1 MKLGVAIDIG
11 TSGIRAQKI
20 DLETG
25 DIQKTVITLRN
36 PLPGANVMDHLD
48 FAITY
53 GLDLAQGLHVN
64 AVIHIIDT
72 LGIKPEE
79 LQRMAICG
87 NPIQLSIF
95 QGIPIDDLAYA
106 GERKKEKLNIKEQDR
121 SARIVDCA
129 EIKGLE
135 VYPNAKLVVPPA
147 IRHEVGADA
156 LALIIKSGFLD
167 TKETAI
173 ATDYGTNA
181 EMALIHEGTI
191 YTGSAAAGPAL
202 EGQQI
207 RYGKLASP
215 FVISDVEFENGN
227 MRNYV
232 LDAEMNAVKGALT
245 DPKSGDVVA
254 EGASMWRCAAPASLP
269 NGEQEMTT
277 CEGTIKA
284 TGITGT
290 GVIAIIEAGMKNG
303 IIQLPKI
310 NTPDHILYL
319 QNKIR
324 FFEKDVSSAGLAM
337 GAIRSGHLALCN
349 AAGIEVADV
358 KKAYMS
364 GAAGTY
370 MDAVKAHQV
379 GMVPFNVDEVIQI
392 GNTSLIVAKEIL
404 LSEERLWELQDIASR
419 IVSNHVMFAT
429 DQAFK
434 DAYIQEI
441 SYWTEGMPFKM
452 LKKFLKKKGLPQIDI
467 PEKITKVNRVV
478 EKDIPVLGDEGLQV
492 LERVGTFLTMK
503 VDCPECEKCI
513 KVCPND
519 AITIDAEGVV
529 MISSDLCDGAN
540 CKRCINACPKDKFKW
555 QNLEVLQ
562 QSA

>member
-20 DLETG
+20 DLDTG

-64 AVIHIIDT
+64 AVKHVIET
-72 LGIKPEE
+72 LGVKPDE
-79 LQRMAICG
+79 LERMSICG

-106 GERKKEKLNIKEQDR
+106 GERKKERLNIQESDR
-121 SARIVDCA
+121 SARIIDCS
-129 EIKGLE
+129 EIKGLD

-207 RYGKLASP
+207 KYGNLASP
-215 FVISDVEFENGN
+215 FVISDVEFEGKN

-232 LDAEMNAVKGALT
+232 LDEEMNTVKAQLIN
-245 DPKSGDVVA
+245 PNSGDVI
-254 EGASMWRCAAPASLP
+254 EEDS
-269 NGEQEMTT
+269 
-277 CEGTIKA
+277 IKA
-284 TGITGT
+284 KGITGT
-290 GVIAIIEAGMKNG
+290 GVIAIIEAGMKDG
-303 IIQLPKI
+303 IITLPKI

-319 QNKIR
+319 QDKIK
-324 FFEKDVSSAGLAM
+324 FFESDVEAAGLAI
-337 GAIRSGHLALCN
+337 GAIRAGHLALCN
-349 AAGIEVADV
+349 AAGVEVSDV

-379 GMVPFNVDEVIQI
+379 GMVPFDVDEVIQI
-392 GNTSLIVAKEIL
+392 GNTSLIVAREIL
-404 LSEERLWELQDIASR
+404 LSEDRLWELQDIAAK

-429 DQAFK
+429 DPAFK
-434 DAYIQEI
+434 EAYIQEI

-452 LKKFLKKKGLPQIDI
+452 LKKFLKKKGLPKIDL
-467 PEKITKVNRVV
+467 PEKEAKVNKVV
-478 EKDIPVLGDEGLQV
+478 EKDIPVLGPEGLQV
-492 LERVGTFLTMK
+492 IEQVGTYLTMK
-503 VDCPECEKCI
+503 VDCPECPKCI

-519 AITIDAEGVV
+519 AITIDDEGVV

-540 CKRCINACPKDKFKW
+540 CKRCINACPKETFRW
-555 QNLEVLQ
+555 ENLVVLEE
-562 QSA
+562 AA

>member
-20 DLETG
+20 DLESG

-64 AVIHIIDT
+64 AVKHVIET

-79 LQRMAICG
+79 LERMAICG

-106 GERKKEKLNIKEQDR
+106 GERKKQKLNIKDQER
-121 SARIVDCA
+121 NARIIDCS

-135 VYPNAKLVVPPA
+135 VYPNSKLVVPPA

-167 TKETAI
+167 TKDTAI

-207 RYGKLASP
+207 KYGKLASP

-227 MRNYV
+227 IRNYV
-232 LDAEMNAVKGALT
+232 LDEEMNTVKAQLIN
-245 DPKSGDVVA
+245 PNNGDII
-254 EGASMWRCAAPASLP
+254 EEDS
-269 NGEQEMTT
+269 
-277 CEGTIKA
+277 IKA
-284 TGITGT
+284 KGITGT

-319 QNKIR
+319 QDKIK
-324 FFEKDVSSAGLAM
+324 FFEKDVEAAGLAM
-337 GAIRSGHLALCN
+337 GAIRAGHLALCN

-379 GMVPFNVDEVIQI
+379 GMVPYNVDEVIQI

-404 LSEERLWELQDIASR
+404 LSEERLWELQEIAAK

-441 SYWTEGMPFKM
+441 SYWSEGMPFKM
-452 LKKFLKKKGLPQIDI
+452 LKKFLKKKGLPQIDL
-467 PEKITKVNRVV
+467 PEGTTKVTKVV
-478 EKDIPVLGDEGLQV
+478 EKDIPILGDEGLEV
-492 LERVGTFLTMK
+492 LERVGTYLTMK
-503 VDCPECEKCI
+503 VTCPECPKCI

-519 AITIDAEGVV
+519 AITIDEEGVV

-540 CKRCINACPKDKFKW
+540 CKRCINACPKDTFRW
-555 QNLEVLQ
+555 ENLTVLE

>member
-20 DLETG
+20 DLDTG

-64 AVIHIIDT
+64 AVKHVIET
-72 LGIKPEE
+72 LGVKPDE
-79 LQRMAICG
+79 LERMSICG

-106 GERKKEKLNIKEQDR
+106 GERKKERLNIQESDR
-121 SARIVDCA
+121 SARIIECS
-129 EIKGLE
+129 EIKGLD

-207 RYGKLASP
+207 KYGNLASP
-215 FVISDVEFENGN
+215 FVISDVEFEGKN

-232 LDAEMNAVKGALT
+232 LDEEMNTVKAQLIN
-245 DPKSGDVVA
+245 PNSGDII
-254 EGASMWRCAAPASLP
+254 EEDS
-269 NGEQEMTT
+269 
-277 CEGTIKA
+277 IKA
-284 TGITGT
+284 KGITGT
-290 GVIAIIEAGMKNG
+290 GVIAIIEAGMKDG
-303 IIQLPKI
+303 IITLPKI

-319 QNKIR
+319 QDKIK
-324 FFEKDVSSAGLAM
+324 FFESDVEAAGLAI
-337 GAIRSGHLALCN
+337 GAIRAGHLALCN
-349 AAGIEVADV
+349 AAGVEVSDV

-379 GMVPFNVDEVIQI
+379 GMVPFDVDEVIQI
-392 GNTSLIVAKEIL
+392 GNTSLIVAREIL
-404 LSEERLWELQDIASR
+404 LSEDRLWELQDIAAK

-429 DQAFK
+429 DPAFK
-434 DAYIQEI
+434 EAYIQEI

-452 LKKFLKKKGLPQIDI
+452 LKKFLKKKGLPKIDL
-467 PEKITKVNRVV
+467 PEKEAKVNKVV
-478 EKDIPVLGDEGLQV
+478 EKDIPVLGPEGLQV
-492 LERVGTFLTMK
+492 IEQVGTYLTMK
-503 VDCPECEKCI
+503 VDCPECPKCI

-519 AITIDAEGVV
+519 AITIDDEGVV

-540 CKRCINACPKDKFKW
+540 CKRCINACPKETFRW
-555 QNLEVLQ
+555 ENLVVLEE
-562 QSA
+562 AA

>member
-1 MKLGVAIDIG
+1 MRTGVAIDLG

-20 DLETG
+20 DLDSG
-25 DIQKTVITLRN
+25 DIHKTVITLRN
-36 PLPGANVMDHLD
+36 PIPGANVMDHLD

-53 GLDLAQGLHVN
+53 GLERAHGLHVN
-64 AVIHIIDT
+64 AVREIVEA
-72 LGIKPEE
+72 LGVKAED

-106 GERKKEKLNIKEQDR
+106 GERKKEKLNIKDQNRD
-121 SARIVDCA
+121 ARIVDCS
-129 EIKGLE
+129 EITGLE

-191 YTGSAAAGPAL
+191 YTGSAAAGPAM

-207 RYGKLASP
+207 KHGKLASP

-227 MRNYV
+227 IRNYV
-232 LDAEMNAVKGALT
+232 LDAEMNTVKAKLIN
-245 DPKSGDVVA
+245 PKNGDVVEDDSITA
-254 EGASMWRCAAPASLP
+254 
-269 NGEQEMTT
+269 
-277 CEGTIKA
+277 K
-284 TGITGT
+284 GITGT
-290 GVIAIIEAGMKNG
+290 GVIAILDAGMKNG

-310 NTPDHILYL
+310 DTPDHILYL
-319 QNKIR
+319 QDKVK
-324 FFEKDVSSAGLAM
+324 FFESDVQEAGLAI
-337 GAIRSGHLALCN
+337 GAIRAGHLALCN

-370 MDAVKAHQV
+370 MDAVKAHQI
-379 GMVPFNVDEVIQI
+379 GMVPYDVNEVIQI
-392 GNTSLIVAKEIL
+392 GNTSLLVAREVL
-404 LSEERLWELQDIASR
+404 LSEDRLWELQEIASR

-429 DQAFK
+429 DPGFK
-434 DAYIQEI
+434 EAYIQEI

-452 LKKFLKKKGLPQIDI
+452 LKKFLKKKKLPKIDL
-467 PEKITKVNRVV
+467 PDHVTEVDKRV
-478 EKDIPVLGDEGLQV
+478 EKDIPVLGEEGLEV
-492 LERVGTFLTMK
+492 LEQVGTYLTMK
-503 VDCPECEKCI
+503 IDCPECQKCA
-513 KVCPND
+513 KVCPTD
-519 AITIDAEGVV
+519 ALSIDDEGLV
-529 MISSDLCDGAN
+529 MIRSDLCDGAN

-555 QNLEVLQ
+555 ENLEVMEI
-562 QSA
+562 AE

>member
-20 DLETG
+20 DLDTG

-64 AVIHIIDT
+64 AVKHVIET
-72 LGIKPEE
+72 LGVKPEE
-79 LQRMAICG
+79 LERMSICG

-106 GERKKEKLNIKEQDR
+106 GERKKERLNIQESDR
-121 SARIVDCA
+121 SARIIDCS
-129 EIKGLE
+129 EIKGLD
-135 VYPNAKLVVPPA
+135 VYPNAQLVVPPA

-207 RYGKLASP
+207 KYGNLASP
-215 FVISDVEFENGN
+215 FVISDVEFEGKN

-232 LDAEMNAVKGALT
+232 LDDEMNTVKAQLIN
-245 DPKSGDVVA
+245 PNNGDII
-254 EGASMWRCAAPASLP
+254 EEDS
-269 NGEQEMTT
+269 
-277 CEGTIKA
+277 IKA
-284 TGITGT
+284 KGITGT
-290 GVIAIIEAGMKNG
+290 GVIAIIEAGMKDG
-303 IIQLPKI
+303 IITLPKI

-319 QNKIR
+319 QDKIK
-324 FFEKDVSSAGLAM
+324 FFESDVEAAGLAI
-337 GAIRSGHLALCN
+337 GAIRAGHLALCN
-349 AAGIEVADV
+349 AAGVEVSDV

-379 GMVPFNVDEVIQI
+379 GMVPFDVDEVIQI
-392 GNTSLIVAKEIL
+392 GNTSLIVAREIL
-404 LSEERLWELQDIASR
+404 LSEDRLWELQDIAAK

-429 DQAFK
+429 DPAFK
-434 DAYIQEI
+434 EAYIQEI

-452 LKKFLKKKGLPQIDI
+452 LKKFLKKKGLPKIDL
-467 PEKITKVNRVV
+467 PEKETTVTKVV
-478 EKDIPVLGDEGLQV
+478 EKDIPVLGPEGLQV
-492 LERVGTFLTMK
+492 IEQVGTYLTMK
-503 VDCPECEKCI
+503 VDCPECPKCI

-519 AITIDAEGVV
+519 AITIDDEGVV

-540 CKRCINACPKDKFKW
+540 CKRCINACPKETFRW
-555 QNLEVLQ
+555 ENLVVMEN
-562 QSA
+562 A

>member
-1 MKLGVAIDIG
+1 MKIGVAIDIG

-20 DLETG
+20 DLDSGE
-25 DIQKTVITLRN
+25 IQKTVITLRN
-36 PLPGANVMDHLD
+36 PIPGANVMDHLD

-64 AVIHIIDT
+64 AVKHIIET
-72 LGIKPEE
+72 LGVKPEE
-79 LQRMAICG
+79 LERMAICG

-106 GERKKEKLNIKEQDR
+106 GERKKEKLNIKDEDR
-121 SARIVDCA
+121 SARIVDCS
-129 EIKGLE
+129 EINGLD

-167 TKETAI
+167 TKDTAI

-207 RYGKLASP
+207 KYGKLASP
-215 FVISDVEFENGN
+215 FVISDVEFEGN
-227 MRNYV
+227 AIRNYV
-232 LDAEMNAVKGALT
+232 LDAEMNTVKGALT
-245 DPKSGDVVA
+245 DPKSGDVLD
-254 EGASMWRCAAPASLP
+254 EGMQMWRCAAPSKLP
-269 NGEQEMTT
+269 NGQDETTT
-277 CEGTIKA
+277 CEGTIEA

-303 IIQLPKI
+303 VIQLPKI
-310 NTPDHILYL
+310 NTPDHILHL
-319 QNKIR
+319 QDKIK
-324 FFEKDVSSAGLAM
+324 FFEKDVESAGLAM
-337 GAIRSGHLALCN
+337 GAIRAGHLALCN
-349 AAGIEVADV
+349 AAGIEVSDV
-358 KKAYMS
+358 KRAYMS

-370 MDAVKAHQV
+370 MDAVKAHKV
-379 GMVPFNVDEVIQI
+379 GMVPFDVDEVIQI
-392 GNTSLIVAKEIL
+392 GNTSLIVAREIL
-404 LSEERLWELQDIASR
+404 LSEDRLWELQEIASK

-452 LKKFLKKKGLPQIDI
+452 LKKFLKKKKLPKIDL
-467 PEKITKVNRVV
+467 PDKDTRVNRLV
-478 EKDIPVLGDEGLQV
+478 EKDIPILGDEGLQV
-492 LERVGTFLTMK
+492 LERVGTYLTMK

-519 AITIDAEGVV
+519 AITIDSEGVV
-529 MISSDLCDGAN
+529 MIRSDLCDGAN
-540 CKRCINACPKDKFKW
+540 CKRCINACPSDKFKW
-555 QNLEVLQ
+555 ENLKVLEED
-562 QSA
+562 

>member
-20 DLETG
+20 DLDSG

-64 AVIHIIDT
+64 AVKHVIET
-72 LGIKPEE
+72 LGVKPEE
-79 LQRMAICG
+79 LERMSICG

-106 GERKKEKLNIKEQDR
+106 GERKKERLNIKESDR
-121 SARIVDCA
+121 SARIIDCS

-135 VYPNAKLVVPPA
+135 VYPNAQLVVPPA

-207 RYGKLASP
+207 KYGNLASP
-215 FVISDVEFENGN
+215 FVISDVEFEGKNI
-227 MRNYV
+227 RNYV
-232 LDAEMNAVKGALT
+232 LDADMDTVKAQLIN
-245 DPKSGDVVA
+245 PNNGDII
-254 EGASMWRCAAPASLP
+254 EEDS
-269 NGEQEMTT
+269 
-277 CEGTIKA
+277 IKA
-284 TGITGT
+284 KGITGT
-290 GVIAIIEAGMKNG
+290 GVIAIIEAGMKDG
-303 IIQLPKI
+303 IITLPKI

-319 QNKIR
+319 QDKIK
-324 FFEKDVSSAGLAM
+324 FFEKDVEAAGLAI
-337 GAIRSGHLALCN
+337 GAIRAGHLALCN

-379 GMVPFNVDEVIQI
+379 GMVPYNVDEVIQI
-392 GNTSLIVAKEIL
+392 GNTSLIVAREIL
-404 LSEERLWELQDIASR
+404 LSEDRLWELQDIAGK

-429 DQAFK
+429 DPAFK
-434 DAYIQEI
+434 EAYIQEI
-441 SYWTEGMPFKM
+441 SYWGEGMPFKM
-452 LKKFLKKKGLPQIDI
+452 LKKFLKKKGLPQIDL
-467 PEKITKVNRVV
+467 PEGVVSVNKVV
-478 EKDIPVLGDEGLQV
+478 EKDIPVLGPEGLEVIEQ
-492 LERVGTFLTMK
+492 VGTYLTMK

-519 AITIDAEGVV
+519 AITMDSEGIV

-540 CKRCINACPKDKFKW
+540 CKRCINACPNDKFKW
-555 QNLEVLQ
+555 ENLVVLEE
-562 QSA
+562 AA

>member
-1 MKLGVAIDIG
+1 MRTGVAIDLG

-20 DLETG
+20 DLDSGE
-25 DIQKTVITLRN
+25 IHKTVITLRN

-53 GLDLAQGLHVN
+53 GLERAHGLHVN
-64 AVIHIIDT
+64 AVRKVIEA
-72 LGIKPEE
+72 LGIEAEE

-106 GERKKEKLNIKEQDR
+106 GERKKEKLNIKEENRD
-121 SARIVDCA
+121 ARIVECS
-129 EIKGLE
+129 EITGLE

-167 TKETAI
+167 TEETAI

-207 RYGKLASP
+207 KHGKLASP
-215 FVISDVEFENGN
+215 FVISDVEFENN
-227 MRNYV
+227 YLRNYV
-232 LDAEMNAVKGALT
+232 LDDEMNTVKGKLV
-245 DPKSGDVVA
+245 DPKSGDVI
-254 EGASMWRCAAPASLP
+254 EDH
-269 NGEQEMTT
+269 
-277 CEGTIKA
+277 TISAK
-284 TGITGT
+284 GITGT
-290 GVIAIIEAGMKNG
+290 GVIAVLDAAIKNEV
-303 IIQLPKI
+303 IQLPKI

-319 QNKIR
+319 QDQVK
-324 FFEKDVSSAGLAM
+324 FFESDVQEAGLAI
-337 GAIRSGHLALCN
+337 GAIRAGHLALCN
-349 AAGIEVADV
+349 AAGIQMADV

-370 MDAVKAHQV
+370 MDAVKAHQI

-392 GNTSLIVAKEIL
+392 GNTSLIVAKEVL
-404 LSEERLWELQDIASR
+404 LSEDRLWELQEIASR

-429 DQAFK
+429 DPGFK
-434 DAYIQEI
+434 EAYIQEI

-452 LKKFLKKKGLPQIDI
+452 LKKFLKKKGLPLIDL
-467 PEKITKVNRVV
+467 PEKTTSVDKRV
-478 EKDIPVLGDEGLQV
+478 ERDIPVLGEEGLDVLEQVGTYLTMRVECPECQKCAKVCPTDALTVDDEGL
-492 LERVGTFLTMK
+492 
-503 VDCPECEKCI
+503 
-513 KVCPND
+513 
-519 AITIDAEGVV
+519 V
-529 MISSDLCDGAN
+529 MIRSDLCDGAN

-555 QNLEVLQ
+555 ENLTVLE